1 MEKESLRVVVLG
13 GPNGAGKSTVA
24 PTLLQRVLRVPEFV
38 NADTIAQGLSAFGP
52 DRAAMAAGRIMV
64 GRLKELA
71 RRRVS
76 FAFETTLAS
85 RSFAPWIA
93 DLVESGYEFHLV
105 FLWLSNPEI
114 ALARIAERVRLGGHE
129 VPEDTVRRRYHA
141 GLRNFFRLYQ
151 HMTTTWQVLDNSEEE
166 APRKIVV
173 GRGVTTHIVSDPA
186 TWERITQGFQNAR
199 QQAP

>member
-1 MEKESLRVVVLG
+1 MEKESLQIVVLA

-24 PTLLQRVLRVPEFV
+24 PTLLQGVLRVPEFV

-71 RRRVS
+71 RKRVS

-93 DLVESGYEFHLV
+93 DLIESGYEFHLV
-105 FLWLSNPEI
+105 FLWLPDVDT
-114 ALARIAERVRLGGHE
+114 ALARISERVRMGGHS
-129 VPEDTVRRRYHA
+129 VPEETVRRRYRA
-141 GLRNFFRLYQ
+141 GLVNFFRLYQ
-151 HMTTTWQVLDNSEEE
+151 PMTRTWQVLDNSGEE
-166 APRKIVV
+166 APRKIAV
-173 GRGVTTHIVSDPA
+173 GRGVSVDIVSDAA
-186 TWERITQGFQNAR
+186 TWERILRGFRNAH
-199 QQAP
+199 PKTP